1 MVKVKS
7 RFDLLMGVL
16 AGMSPRLGI
25 YLEMLVVDSLPV
37 AGVKKN
43 SRLVIFFLSLNLMS
57 SCEKMDGS
65 VPRAPR
71 LAVLFQVCKEPEPA
85 SSL

>member
-43 SRLVIFFLSLNLMS
+43 SRLVIFFFVLEFNELM
-57 SCEKMDGS
+57 
-65 VPRAPR
+65 
-71 LAVLFQVCKEPEPA
+71 
-85 SSL
+85 